1 MSPRAL
7 KIALAV
13 SIALNLFGGAAL
25 VTTLVARAQVEKRVD
40 AEHRP
45 GRDRPAM
52 AIVRQLDPPVR
63 GRVREALRASALA
76 ARPDFEEAR
85 AKRREAV
92 ALARAGTYDQAR
104 VTVLLTE
111 SRAAE
116 MRGRARLEADAA
128 QLLSTLEPADRVALS
143 QILTKQGRA
152 GARGDAKR
160 DQAPRPPA

>member
-1 MSPRAL
+1 MSPRTL

-13 SIALNLFGGAAL
+13 SVALNVFGGAAL
-25 VTTLVARAQVEKRVD
+25 VTTLVTRAQVEKRLD

-52 AIVRQLDPPVR
+52 AIVRQLDPAVR
-63 GRVREALRASALA
+63 GRVRETLRESALA

-92 ALARAGTYDQAR
+92 ALARAETYDQAR
-104 VTVLLTE
+104 VTALLTE

-116 MRGRARLEADAA
+116 MRGRARLEANAA
-128 QLLSTLEPADRVALS
+128 ALLSTLKPADRVALS
-143 QILTKQGRA
+143 QLLTKQGRA
-152 GARGDAKR
+152 SARGDASKKGE
-160 DQAPRPPA
+160 PHPPA